1 MTHTNRKKQR
11 RKPEPPP
18 PPASSEAAR
27 KRMKSVR
34 QRDTT
39 PEIALRSAIHR
50 KGLRFR
56 IDVSLI
62 EGLRRRADVAFH
74 SARVAVFV
82 DGCFWHGCPIHG
94 TWPKSN
100 AEFWREK
107 IERNR
112 QRDADTDHRLEET
125 GWLVIRVWEHEDPSE
140 AAENIC
146 QVVRDRRVELAAR

>member
-1 MTHTNRKKQR
+1 MKHANHKQQS
-11 RKPEPPP
+11 RKPEPPS

-39 PEIALRSAIHR
+39 PEIALRSEIHR

-56 IDVSLI
+56 VDVSLI
-62 EGLRRRADVAFH
+62 EGLRRRADVVFH

-112 QRDADTDHRLEET
+112 QRDADTDLRLERA
-125 GWLVIRVWEHEDPSE
+125 GWLVIRVWEHEDPSK

-146 QVVRDRRVELAAR
+146 RIVRDRRAELKAR